1 MGCGKM
7 GTSLFD
13 SRSDD
18 RQGDDNTTHLA
29 VSEPELKSLSSKWH
43 ISSTPGSAKFWRTQ
57 GAL

>member
-18 RQGDDNTTHLA
+18 RQGDDNTTFLNRH
-29 VSEPELKSLSSKWH
+29 ENEGDQLKILLW
-43 ISSTPGSAKFWRTQ
+43 Q
-57 GAL
+57 